1 VYFFAVIY
9 TSQLKG
15 DVMRFMFTRA
25 DVELD
30 CTLDY
35 LPAEVGS
42 TENGLKIEPDYP
54 EAMELVSAQHRDIEM
69 IGFLADYVV
78 RDIQDEALALFKHD
92 MRSQ

>member
-1 VYFFAVIY
+1 
-9 TSQLKG
+9 
-15 DVMRFMFTRA
+15 MRYIFTRA

-35 LPAEVGS
+35 LPAEIGS
-42 TENGLKIEPDYP
+42 TENGLKIEPDYA
-54 EAMELVSAQHRDIEM
+54 ESMELVSAQHKDIEM

>member
-1 VYFFAVIY
+1 
-9 TSQLKG
+9 
-15 DVMRFMFTRA
+15 MRFMFVRA

-35 LPAEVGS
+35 LPAEIGS
-42 TENGLKIEPDYP
+42 TENGLKIEPDYG
-54 EAMELVSAQHRDIEM
+54 ESMELVSVTHRDIEM

>member
-15 DVMRFMFTRA
+15 DVMRYIFTRA